1 MRTSHFV
8 LPNPSSVRARL
19 VIDRMVPSDRGYH
32 KMLNFQSVVGLLVT
46 AGIIWLGLT
55 RIDLSQTMAAFAA
68 VRIEFVLAGGGL
80 IVAVIAIFAVRW
92 HVLLPTS
99 PSVPVRFVFCYL
111 MIGYMMNAIIPLR
124 LGDLARAYL
133 LGRRHGI
140 AVSTTLSTVVVER
153 IFDVVAIVV
162 IGLLVS
168 TVLDLPPLVK
178 VGLRTFAFV
187 GVTGMSLLYG
197 LSFWGQ
203 WTKRLAWLDADAGR
217 LWWLRGMLLRL
228 DYFCNAL
235 TVLHNGKRLVAT
247 STLTLAGWS
256 VLSASLTMFALS
268 FGLKVPYLA
277 GSLMMVAT
285 SLGASIP
292 SAPGSA
298 GVFHVLT
305 VLALSVWRVP
315 TEEAVAVGVLAHGVT
330 IALHIVLGMLCA
342 WLVGIRLSSL
352 AGIGM
357 SRSSIRRSRCA

>member
-1 MRTSHFV
+1 MTA
-8 LPNPSSVRARL
+8 PY
-19 VIDRMVPSDRGYH
+19 DRGQRR
-32 KMLNFQSVVGLLVT
+32 MFNLQTVVGLLVT

-68 VRIEFVLAGGGL
+68 VRVGFVLAGGAL
-80 IVAVIAIFAVRW
+80 VVAAIAIFAVRW
-92 HVLLPTS
+92 HVLLPK
-99 PSVPVRFVFCYL
+99 PPDVPVRFFFCYL
-111 MIGYMMNAIIPLR
+111 MIGYMMNAIVPLR
-124 LGDLARAYL
+124 LGDLVRAYL
-133 LGRRHGI
+133 LGRRHGV

-217 LWWLRGMLLRL
+217 VRWLRGTLLRL
-228 DYFCNAL
+228 DYFCKAL
-235 TVLHNGKRLVAT
+235 TVLHDGKRLVTT
-247 STLTLAGWS
+247 SALTLAGWS
-256 VLSASLTMFALS
+256 LLSASLTMFPLS

-277 GSLMMVAT
+277 GSLIMVAT

-292 SAPGSA
+292 SAPGST

-315 TEEAVAVGVLAHGVT
+315 TEAAVAVGVLAHGVT
-330 IALHIVLGMLCA
+330 ITLHIVLGVLCA
-342 WLVGIRLSSL
+342 WLAGIRLSSL
-352 AGIGM
+352 SGIGM
-357 SRSSIRRSRCA
+357 PRSSIGPSRCA

>member
-1 MRTSHFV
+1 MFNLQT
-8 LPNPSSVRARL
+8 A
-19 VIDRMVPSDRGYH
+19 
-32 KMLNFQSVVGLLVT
+32 VGLLVT
-46 AGIIWLGLT
+46 GGIIWLGLT

-68 VRIEFVLAGGGL
+68 VRVGFVLAGGGL
-80 IVAVIAIFAVRW
+80 IVAAIAIFAVRW
-92 HVLLPTS
+92 RVLLPS
-99 PSVPVRFVFCYL
+99 PPDVPVRFFFCYL
-111 MIGYMMNAIIPLR
+111 IIGYMVNAIIPLR
-124 LGDLARAYL
+124 LGDLVRAYL

-162 IGLLVS
+162 IGLLIS

-178 VGLRTFAFV
+178 IGLRTFAFV
-187 GVTGMSLLYG
+187 GITGMSLLYG

-203 WTKRLAWLDADAGR
+203 WTARFAWLDAGAGR
-217 LWWLRGMLLRL
+217 LRWFRGMLLRF

-235 TVLHNGKRLVAT
+235 TVLHDGKRLAAT
-247 STLTLAGWS
+247 SALTLAGWS
-256 VLSASLTMFALS
+256 VLSASLTVFTLS

-277 GSLMMVAT
+277 GSLIMVAT

-292 SAPGSA
+292 SAPGST

-342 WLVGIRLSSL
+342 WFVGIRLSSL

-357 SRSSIRRSRCA
+357 PRSSVGRSRCS

>member
-1 MRTSHFV
+1 MTAPFHRG
-8 LPNPSSVRARL
+8 PRRL
-19 VIDRMVPSDRGYH
+19 VNLQTIA
-32 KMLNFQSVVGLLVT
+32 GLLVT

-55 RIDLSQTMAAFAA
+55 RINLSQTMTAFAA
-68 VRIEFVLAGGGL
+68 VGIGFVLAGGGL
-80 IVAVIAIFAVRW
+80 IVAAIAIFAVRW
-92 HVLLPTS
+92 RVLLPKS
-99 PSVPVRFVFCYL
+99 PSVPVRLVFCYL

-124 LGDLARAYL
+124 LGDLVRACL

-178 VGLRTFAFV
+178 VGLRTFAYV
-187 GVTGMSLLYG
+187 GITGMSLLYG

-203 WTKRLAWLDADAGR
+203 WTERLAWLDADAGR
-217 LWWLRGMLLRL
+217 LRWLGGMLLRL
-228 DYFCNAL
+228 DYFCKAL
-235 TVLHNGKRLVAT
+235 TVLNDWKRLVAT
-247 STLTLAGWS
+247 SVLTLAGWS
-256 VLSASLTMFALS
+256 VLSASLTMFTLS
-268 FGLKVPYLA
+268 FDLKVPYLA
-277 GSLMMVAT
+277 GSLIMVAT

-305 VLALSVWRVP
+305 VLALSVWGVP

-330 IALHIVLGMLCA
+330 ITLHVVLGVLCA
-342 WLVGIRLSSL
+342 WLAGIRLSSL
-352 AGIGM
+352 WGIGM
-357 SRSSIRRSRCA
+357 PRSSISRSTCA

>member
-1 MRTSHFV
+1 MFNLQT
-8 LPNPSSVRARL
+8 
-19 VIDRMVPSDRGYH
+19 
-32 KMLNFQSVVGLLVT
+32 VVGLLVT

-68 VRIEFVLAGGGL
+68 VRVGFVLAGGGL
-80 IVAVIAIFAVRW
+80 IVAAIAIFAVRW
-92 HVLLPTS
+92 RVLLPS
-99 PSVPVRFVFCYL
+99 PPDVPVRFFFCYL
-111 MIGYMMNAIIPLR
+111 MIGYMMNAIVPLR
-124 LGDLARAYL
+124 LGDLVRAYL

-187 GVTGMSLLYG
+187 GITGMSLLYG

-203 WTKRLAWLDADAGR
+203 WTKRLAWLDTDAGR
-217 LWWLRGMLLRL
+217 RLPWLRGMLLRL
-228 DYFCNAL
+228 DYFCKTL
-235 TVLHNGKRLVAT
+235 TVLHDGKRLAT
-247 STLTLAGWS
+247 TSGLTLAGWS
-256 VLSASLTMFALS
+256 VLSASLTMFPLS

-277 GSLMMVAT
+277 GALMMVAT

-292 SAPGSA
+292 SAPGST

-330 IALHIVLGMLCA
+330 ITLHIVLGALCA
-342 WLVGIRLSSL
+342 WLAGIRLSSL
-352 AGIGM
+352 SGIGM
-357 SRSSIRRSRCA
+357 PRSSVGRSRCA

>member
-1 MRTSHFV
+1 MF
-8 LPNPSSVRARL
+8 
-19 VIDRMVPSDRGYH
+19 
-32 KMLNFQSVVGLLVT
+32 NFQSVVGLLVT
-46 AGIIWLGLT
+46 AGIIWVGLSH
-55 RIDLSQTMAAFAA
+55 IDLSQTVAAFAV
-68 VRIEFVLAGGGL
+68 VRIGFVLAGGGL

-92 HVLLPTS
+92 RVLLPRN
-99 PSVPVRFVFCYL
+99 PDVPVRFVFCYL

-124 LGDLARAYL
+124 IGDLVRAYL

-153 IFDVVAIVV
+153 LFDVVAIVV
-162 IGLLVS
+162 IGLLGS

-187 GVTGMSLLYG
+187 GITGMSLMYG

-203 WTKRLAWLDADAGR
+203 WTERRAWLNADAIR
-217 LWWLRGMLLRL
+217 LQWLSGVLLRL
-228 DYFCNAL
+228 DYFCKAL
-235 TVLHNGKRLVAT
+235 TVLHDGKRLAAT
-247 STLTLAGWS
+247 SMLTLAGWS
-256 VLSASLTMFALS
+256 VLSASLTMFLLS

-305 VLALSVWRVP
+305 VLALSVWSVP
-315 TEEAVAVGVLAHGVT
+315 MEEAVAVGVLAHGVT
-330 IALHIVLGMLCA
+330 IALHIVLGILCA
-342 WLVGIRLSSL
+342 WFAGIRLSSL
-352 AGIGM
+352 SQIGM
-357 SRSSIRRSRCA
+357 PRSDVNHSKSA

>member
-1 MRTSHFV
+1 MTA
-8 LPNPSSVRARL
+8 SSDHGPR
-19 VIDRMVPSDRGYH
+19 RMFN
-32 KMLNFQSVVGLLVT
+32 LQTVVGLLVT

-55 RIDLSQTMAAFAA
+55 RIDLSQTVAAFAA
-68 VRIEFVLAGGGL
+68 VRIEFVLAAGGL
-80 IVAVIAIFAVRW
+80 IVAAIAIFAVRW
-92 HVLLPTS
+92 YVLLPTS
-99 PSVPVRFVFCYL
+99 PSVPIRFVFCYL

-124 LGDLARAYL
+124 LGDLVRAYL

-168 TVLDLPPLVK
+168 TVLDMPALVK

-187 GVTGMSLLYG
+187 GVTGMSVLYG
-197 LSFWGQ
+197 LSFWWQG
-203 WTKRLAWLDADAGR
+203 TKRLAWLDADAGR
-217 LWWLRGMLLRL
+217 LRWLRGMLLRL
-228 DYFCNAL
+228 DYFCKAL
-235 TVLHNGKRLVAT
+235 TVLHDGKRLAVT
-247 STLTLAGWS
+247 SALTLAGWS

-268 FGLKVPYLA
+268 LGLKVPYLA
-277 GSLMMVAT
+277 GSLMMIAT

-315 TEEAVAVGVLAHGVT
+315 TEEALAVGVLAHGVT
-330 IALHIVLGMLCA
+330 MALHLVLGVLCA

-357 SRSSIRRSRCA
+357 SRSSIDRSRCA

>member
-1 MRTSHFV
+1 MT
-8 LPNPSSVRARL
+8 A
-19 VIDRMVPSDRGYH
+19 PSDRGPRR
-32 KMLNFQSVVGLLVT
+32 MFNLQTVVGLLVT

-55 RIDLSQTMAAFAA
+55 RIDLSQTVAAFAA
-68 VRIEFVLAGGGL
+68 VRVGFVLAGGGL
-80 IVAVIAIFAVRW
+80 IVAAIAIFAVRW
-92 HVLLPTS
+92 RVLLPT
-99 PSVPVRFVFCYL
+99 PPDIPVRFFFCYL
-111 MIGYMMNAIIPLR
+111 MIGYMMNAIVPLR
-124 LGDLARAYL
+124 LGDLVRAYL

-187 GVTGMSLLYG
+187 GMTGMSLLYA

-203 WTKRLAWLDADAGR
+203 WTKRLAWLDAAAGR
-217 LWWLRGMLLRL
+217 LRRLRGMLLRL
-228 DYFCNAL
+228 DYFCKAL
-235 TVLHNGKRLVAT
+235 IVLHDGKRLAAT
-247 STLTLAGWS
+247 SVLTLAGWS
-256 VLSASLTMFALS
+256 VLSASLTMFPLS

-277 GSLMMVAT
+277 GALMMVAT
-285 SLGASIP
+285 SLVASIP

-315 TEEAVAVGVLAHGVT
+315 TEAAGAGGGIAHGVESKRHRVRGVLW
-330 IALHIVLGMLCA
+330 ALPRGH
-342 WLVGIRLSSL
+342 R
-352 AGIGM
+352 AGASAGAVM
-357 SRSSIRRSRCA
+357 SRSSVGGSRCA

>member
-1 MRTSHFV
+1 M
-8 LPNPSSVRARL
+8 AR
-19 VIDRMVPSDRGYH
+19 RDRGQR

-153 IFDVVAIVV
+153 FFDVVAIVI
-162 IGLLVS
+162 IGLLIS
-168 TVLDLPPLVK
+168 TVLALPPLVE
-178 VGLRTFAFV
+178 VGLRAFAFF
-187 GVTGMSLLYG
+187 GVAGVSLLYG
-197 LSFWGQ
+197 LSFWDQ
-203 WTKRLAWLDADAGR
+203 WTERLAWLKADASRPRWLGAALRR
-217 LWWLRGMLLRL
+217 LE
-228 DYFCNAL
+228 YFCSAL
-235 TVLHNGKRLVAT
+235 AVLHDWKRLVAT
-247 STLTLAGWS
+247 SVLTLAGWS
-256 VLSASLTMFALS
+256 VLSASLTMFTLS

-277 GSLMMVAT
+277 GSLIMVAT

-305 VLALSVWRVP
+305 VLALSVWSVP

-330 IALHIVLGMLCA
+330 MALHIVLGVLCA

-357 SRSSIRRSRCA
+357 SRSNIGRSRCA